1 MVENNLQ
8 NIFINKAVEI
18 VIQALEKPTKDRSEE
33 I

>member
-8 NIFINKAVEI
+8 NIFINKAVET